1 MKFWETFKEEQKK
14 DTKYSWWHSSFFIIG
29 LLIGAGIIVSCIGA
43 LFLLL
48 GWGFSLLW
56 NYTVSPIFNVMEITS
71 YMGAALLALIFC
83 SIRLLKWTFKS

>member
-14 DTKYSWWHSSFFIIG
+14 DSKNSWWHSSFFIIG
-29 LLIGAGIIVSCIGA
+29 LLIGVGIVVSCIGA

-56 NYTVSPIFNVMEITS
+56 NYAVAATFSVSELTTYTAGVILF
-71 YMGAALLALIFC
+71 LIFATGRF
-83 SIRLLKWTFKS
+83 IKWALK

>member
-1 MKFWETFKEEQKK
+1 MKFWETFNEEQKK
-14 DTKYSWWHSSFFIIG
+14 DTKHSWWHSSFFIIG

-56 NYTVSPIFNVMEITS
+56 NYSVVPMTTVTEIGTTQ
-71 YMGAALLALIFC
+71 AAGLLFLVFC
-83 SIRLLKWTFKS
+83 FARFIKSFIKD

>member
-14 DTKYSWWHSSFFIIG
+14 DTKNSWWHSSFFIIG
-29 LLIGAGIIVSCIGA
+29 LLIGVGIVVSCIGA

-56 NYTVSPIFNVMEITS
+56 NYSVAPMTTVTEIGTTQAAGLLFLVFCFARFIKIFI
-71 YMGAALLALIFC
+71 
-83 SIRLLKWTFKS
+83 KD